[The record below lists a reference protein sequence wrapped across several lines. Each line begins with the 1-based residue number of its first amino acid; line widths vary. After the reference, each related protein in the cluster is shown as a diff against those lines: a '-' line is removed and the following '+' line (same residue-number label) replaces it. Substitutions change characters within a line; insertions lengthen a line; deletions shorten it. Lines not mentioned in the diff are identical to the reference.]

1 VRRTRTEPVE
11 LAIDALAAYRL
22 TRLATV
28 DTFPAAASVRER
40 VSRWA
45 RRSGHPALDELVHC
59 PWCIGFWISAGVV
72 VVRAGTPRAWSPLA
86 RALAFS
92 AAAGVIAHH
101 LSDEVVQLKV
111 DPEARAQVPEITDLG
126 ARTTASDGGS

>member
-1 VRRTRTEPVE
+1 VRRRRTDPVD
-11 LAIDALAAYRL
+11 LAVDALAAYRL

-28 DTFPAAASVRER
+28 DTFPAAASVRDR

-45 RRSGHPALDELVHC
+45 RRSGRPALDELVHC

-72 VVRAGTPRAWSPLA
+72 LVRAGMPRAWNPLA

-111 DPEARAQVPEITDLG
+111 DPEAQAAAPELAPLAARAE
-126 ARTTASDGGS
+126 ADGGS